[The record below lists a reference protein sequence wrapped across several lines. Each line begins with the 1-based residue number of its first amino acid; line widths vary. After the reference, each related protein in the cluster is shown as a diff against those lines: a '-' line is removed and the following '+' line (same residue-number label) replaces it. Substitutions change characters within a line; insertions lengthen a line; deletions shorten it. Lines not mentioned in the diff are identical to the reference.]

1 MQQIRSKDTGKR
13 LKKSRYITGFDGIRA
28 LAVVGVIVYHL
39 LPYNLQ
45 GGYLGVP
52 TFFVVSGYLITDLLL
67 QEWEQ
72 NGRIDFFGFYA
83 RRLKRLYPALVFM
96 LVGTG
101 TYITLF
107 ARSLLTNLRSVI
119 TTNLLYLY
127 NWWEVGHG
135 QSYFDRFNGESP
147 FTHLWSLSIEGQYYL
162 IWPLILIA
170 LVLLVKRRR
179 IIAYILL
186 AFAILSGILMG
197 LLYTGPDALNR
208 VYYGT
213 DTRMFSIIF
222 GALLAVIWPSTHL
235 RAGISSSSR
244 WLLNLTGI
252 VSIAIMAYMFFELAG
267 QNTFTYRGGMF
278 IMAIASTTLVAACT
292 HPGADVNRWLTNPVF
307 RWMGTRSYGIYLY
320 QFPVM
325 IFYEMRFRN
334 IAAHPFLNAAIEI
347 ILIMI
352 ISELS
357 YRYIERPLRRYHYAH
372 LWQSITEFLRPNSS
386 FGLKRLWLLPALAL
400 IGICVYGS
408 AISPTKAQK
417 TALQENIIKNQSK
430 ASANNKVALAK
441 QKKAKKLAE
450 NKRRMAKLLNKKL
463 TRKQYRIAK
472 KYDLSKKQYLI
483 AANQPLTAVGDS
495 IMADNSHDLQTVFKQ
510 AYVSAQVGRQ
520 IWQAGS
526 VLHSL
531 KQRGELAPNV
541 LINLG
546 TNSPMT
552 DAQINKVVRIVGKNH
567 KIFWVNTHVPTRNW
581 EAEVNATIGR
591 ASRRYSNFYVIDWH
605 KFSVSHPSWFWQDN
619 VHPNPQGNVKY
630 THLVAKEMSQHLTI
644 KSKK

>member
-1 MQQIRSKDTGKR
+1 MQQVRSQQTGKR

-72 NGRIDFFGFYA
+72 NGKIDFWGFYA

-107 ARSLLTNLRSVI
+107 ERSLLTNLRSII
-119 TTNLLYLY
+119 TTNMLYLY

-162 IWPLILIA
+162 IWPLILTAMI
-170 LVLLVKRRR
+170 LIIRKKKT
-179 IIAYILL
+179 IAYILL
-186 AFAILSGILMG
+186 ALAAFSGLLMG
-197 LLYTGPDALNR
+197 ILYTGPHALNR

-213 DTRMFSIIF
+213 DTRMFSIVF

-235 RAGISSSSR
+235 RKNISQGSR
-244 WLLNLTGI
+244 WTLNIIGLL
-252 VSIAIMAYMFFELAG
+252 SIAVMTVMFFELAG

-278 IMAIASTTLVAACT
+278 IMAIVSTTLVATCA
-292 HPGADVNRWLTNPVF
+292 HPGADINRWLTNPVF
-307 RWMGTRSYGIYLY
+307 AWVGTRSYGIYLY

-325 IFYEMRFRN
+325 IFYEMRISD
-334 IAAHPFLNAAIEI
+334 IAAHPVLNALIEV

-357 YRYIERPLRRYHYAH
+357 YRYIERPLRHYHYKR
-372 LWQSITEFLRPNSS
+372 LGTSIAEFVKPNSS
-386 FGLKRLWLLPALAL
+386 YGIKRLWLVPALAL
-400 IGICVYGS
+400 VGICLYGG
-408 AISPTKAQK
+408 AVAPTKAPK
-417 TALQENIIKNQSK
+417 NVLQENIVKNQSR
-430 ASANNKVALAK
+430 ANAHNKVALAK
-441 QKKAKKLAE
+441 QKKAKRLAA
-450 NKRRMAKLLNKKL
+450 NKRKMRALLNKKL
-463 TRKQYRIAK
+463 TRQQYLIAK
-472 KYDLSKKQYLI
+472 KYHLTKKQYLI
-483 AANQPLTAVGDS
+483 AAHQPITAVGDS

-510 AYVSAQVGRQ
+510 AYVSAKVGRQ
-520 IWQAGS
+520 IWQAGD
-526 VLHSL
+526 VLTAL
-531 KQRGELAPNV
+531 KKQGELAPNV

-552 DAQINKVVRIVGKNH
+552 SAQIDKVVKTIGRGH
-567 KIFWVNTHVPTRNW
+567 RIFWVNTHVPTRNW
-581 EAEVNATIGR
+581 ETEVNATIR
-591 ASRRYSNFYVIDWH
+591 KASRKYKNFYVIDWH
-605 KFSVSHPSWFWQDN
+605 GYSVGQQDWFWQDN
-619 VHPNPQGNVKY
+619 VHPNPQGNVRY
-630 THLVAKEMSQHLTI
+630 THLVAKTI
-644 KSKK
+644 AQKLAQIEIH

>member
-1 MQQIRSKDTGKR
+1 MQQVRSQPTGKR

-72 NGRIDFFGFYA
+72 NGSIDFWGFYA

-107 ARSLLTNLRSVI
+107 ERSLLTNLRSII
-119 TTNLLYLY
+119 TTNMLYLY

-162 IWPLILIA
+162 IWPLILTA
-170 LVLLVKRRR
+170 LILIVKKKRT
-179 IIAYILL
+179 IAYILM
-186 AFAILSGILMG
+186 AFAVLSGLLMG
-197 LLYTGPDALNR
+197 FLYTGPNTLNR

-222 GALLAVIWPSTHL
+222 GALLAIIWPSTHL
-235 RAGISSSSR
+235 KKTITTGSKWTLNMIG
-244 WLLNLTGI
+244 LL
-252 VSIAIMAYMFFELAG
+252 SIAVMALMFFELSG
-267 QNTFTYRGGMF
+267 QSTFTYRGGMF
-278 IMAIASTTLVAACT
+278 IMAIVSTTLVAACA
-292 HPGADVNRWLTNPVF
+292 HPGANINRWLTNPIF
-307 RWMGTRSYGIYLY
+307 AWIGTRSYGIYLY

-325 IFYEMRFRN
+325 IFYEMRVRD
-334 IAAHPFLNAAIEI
+334 IAAHPVLNALTEVV
-347 ILIMI
+347 LIMV

-357 YRYIERPLRRYHYAH
+357 YRYIERPLRHYHYKKIG
-372 LWQSITEFLRPNSS
+372 QFIVKFVKPNSPYG
-386 FGLKRLWLLPALAL
+386 FKRLWLVPALAL
-400 IGICVYGS
+400 IGICLYGS
-408 AISPTKAQK
+408 AIAPTKEQK
-417 TALQENIIKNQSK
+417 SALQENILKNQSRASVHNK
-430 ASANNKVALAK
+430 AALAK

-450 NKRRMAKLLNKKL
+450 NKRKMRALLNKKL
-463 TRKQYRIAK
+463 TRRQYLIAK
-472 KYDLSKKQYLI
+472 KYHLNKQQYLI
-483 AANQPLTAVGDS
+483 AAHQPLTAVGDS

-510 AYVSAQVGRQ
+510 AYVSAKVGRQ
-520 IWQAGS
+520 VWQAGD
-526 VLHSL
+526 VLRSL
-531 KQRGELAPNV
+531 KTQGELAPNV

-552 DAQINKVVRIVGKNH
+552 SAQVAKVVKTIGKGH
-567 KIFWVNTHVPTRNW
+567 RIFWVNTHVPTRNW
-581 EAEVNATIGR
+581 ETEVNATLGK
-591 ASRRYSNFYVIDWH
+591 AAKKYHHFYVIDWH
-605 KFSVSHPSWFWQDN
+605 DYSVGRSEWFWQDN
-619 VHPNPQGNVKY
+619 VHPNPQGNVRY
-630 THLVAKEMSQHLTI
+630 THLVAKEIAQTLAKTH
-644 KSKK
+644 

>member
-1 MQQIRSKDTGKR
+1 MQQVRSQQTGKR

-72 NGRIDFFGFYA
+72 NGRIDFLGFYA

-96 LVGTG
+96 LVATG

-107 ARSLLTNLRSVI
+107 ERSLLTNLRSII
-119 TTNLLYLY
+119 TTNMLYLY

-170 LVLLVKRRR
+170 FILIIRKKKN
-179 IIAYILL
+179 IAYLL
-186 AFAILSGILMG
+186 LGLGVFSGILMG
-197 LLYTGPDALNR
+197 VLYTGPDTLNR

-222 GALLAVIWPSTHL
+222 GALLAIIWPSTHL
-235 RAGISSSSR
+235 KKQISTSSR
-244 WLLNLTGI
+244 WTLNVIGI
-252 VSIAIMAYMFFELAG
+252 LSILVMAVMFFELSG

-278 IMAIASTTLVAACT
+278 IMAIVSTTLVAACA

-307 RWMGTRSYGIYLY
+307 SWIGSRSYGIYLY

-325 IFYEMRFRN
+325 IFYEMRVRD
-334 IAAHPFLNAAIEI
+334 IAANPLLNATIEI
-347 ILIMI
+347 VLIMV

-357 YRYIERPLRRYHYAH
+357 YRYIERPLRHYHYKQ
-372 LWQSITEFLRPNSS
+372 LGMSIAEFLRPNSQY
-386 FGLKRLWLLPALAL
+386 GLKRLWLVPAMAL
-400 IGICVYGS
+400 VGVCLYGS
-408 AISPTKAQK
+408 AIAPTKAQK
-417 TALQENIIKNQSK
+417 SALQENILKNES
-430 ASANNKVALAK
+430 SANAHNKAALAK
-441 QKKAKKLAE
+441 QKKARRLAA
-450 NKRRMAKLLNKKL
+450 NKRKMRMLMNKKL
-463 TRKQYRIAK
+463 TPTQYQIAK
-472 KYDLSKKQYLI
+472 KYRLTKKQYLI
-483 AANQPLTAVGDS
+483 ASHQPLTAIGDS
-495 IMADNSHDLQTVFKQ
+495 IMADNSHDLQTVFHQ
-510 AYVSAQVGRQ
+510 AYVSAKVGRQ
-520 IWQAGS
+520 IWQADA
-526 VLHSL
+526 VLTQL
-531 KQRGELAPNV
+531 KKRGELAPNV

-552 DAQINKVVRIVGKNH
+552 SAQIDKVVQAVGKGH
-567 KIFWVNTHVPTRNW
+567 RIFWVNTHVPTRNW
-581 EAEVNATIGR
+581 ETEVNATI
-591 ASRRYSNFYVIDWH
+591 AKAAKKYPHFYVIDWH
-605 KFSVSHPSWFWQDN
+605 GYSATRPDWFWQDN
-619 VHPNPQGNVKY
+619 VHPNPQGNVQY
-630 THLVAKEMSQHLTI
+630 THLVAKNISQQLNHF
-644 KSKK
+644 